1 MTLLVVWPISLLV
14 TGTVALRGL
23 WGAALRGLWRV
34 AVLVVGGISLGA
46 GRLGAGRLG
55 AGRLGAGRLGAGRL
69 GAGRRAVLRA
79 LWRVATTLGTLRS
92 VAALSVM
99 CVIATR
105 GALRRAALRPVG
117 RSGSR
122 LATRLTL
129 LVTRR
134 WRQRDGSGEADARR
148 QSCHSDT
155 GGDRR
160 GAGYAFHV
168 HRLQFPFGLNVTAA
182 ARSDICVPE
191 EPASRS
197 RDVVRQWHATSSS
210 NGLVTGWEFAS
221 TPTAVPVILYELP
234 TLVASA
240 LP

>member
-1 MTLLVVWPISLLV
+1 MTLLVVRPISLLV

-34 AVLVVGGISLGA
+34 LVVGGVSLGA
-46 GRLGAGRLG
+46 GRLGAGRLS
-55 AGRLGAGRLGAGRL
+55 AGRLGAGRLGAG
-69 GAGRRAVLRA
+69 LRA
-79 LWRVATTLGTLRS
+79 LRRVATTLGALGS
-92 VAALSVM
+92 VAALPVM
-99 CVIATR
+99 GVTAT
-105 GALRRAALRPVG
+105 LRRAALRPVG

-134 WRQRDGSGEADARR
+134 WRQRDGAGEADARR
-148 QSCHSDT
+148 QSRHSDT

-182 ARSDICVPE
+182 AYVPE
-191 EPASRS
+191 EPTSRS
-197 RDVVRQWHATSSS
+197 RDVVHQGHTTSSS